1 MDLSWLGVEITKDF
15 WLALGQIIWINI
27 LLSGDNAIVIALACR
42 GLPPKKR
49 SLGIILGA
57 GAAIVLRIIF
67 TIGINYLLGLPYLKL
82 IGGVLLLWVAYK
94 LLTTEE
100 ASEDSVA
107 ASAGLW
113 EAVRTIAIADVV
125 MSLDNVL
132 AIAAAAKGNNL
143 LIIVGLLISIPL
155 IIGGAT
161 ILTKILHRFPILVWA
176 GAALLGW
183 IGGDLIAS
191 DPVVSPYLKDVV
203 ATLGLPAR
211 TDLKFP
217 LWLPSI
223 GDTKVLSGPTYDLIA
238 QALGALLVILLGMLF
253 RKKDEAAQH

>member
-1 MDLSWLGVEITKDF
+1 MDLSLLGIEMGKEF

-42 GLPPKKR
+42 GLPPDKR
-49 SLGIILGA
+49 TMGIVLGA
-57 GAAIVLRIIF
+57 GAAILLRIIF
-67 TIGINYLLGLPYLKL
+67 TIGINMLLGLPYLKL

-132 AIAAAAKGNNL
+132 AIAAAAKGNNF

-183 IGGDLIAS
+183 IAGEIIVKDPLFTANLDPASAHTIATIG
-191 DPVVSPYLKDVV
+191 
-203 ATLGLPAR
+203 AT
-211 TDLKFP
+211 
-217 LWLPSI
+217 
-223 GDTKVLSGPTYDLIA
+223 
-238 QALGALLVILLGMLF
+238 LGALLVVGIGLLRRRRL
-253 RKKDEAAQH
+253 RRSAPDQV